1 MGRRREDLADW
12 LWPDDL
18 QELQDTLTFSL
29 ELPVLFVDSFG
40 HPLAACEDLSEFC
53 RHFTRGIAL
62 PRPCLDC
69 GRAEELKQL
78 VDASMG
84 AIRFRPFLHLCPLG
98 IMDVAL
104 PVFAAGPTIAYI
116 ISAQVCQ
123 ADEEGTDTPTTS
135 SKGLRE
141 AEDHV
146 ALLSRLRHKSESA
159 MESAAATLAGVAW
172 LMGALAGARRRNLR
186 LSERIREQSRWI
198 QAHTLTDAVTGLAN
212 RRRFYSLLEA
222 EIARA
227 ERYKRSLSVAA
238 LDIQQFRKMNEEF
251 GHDVGDAALRAVARC
266 LTCTIRKT
274 DVAGRIGG
282 DEFALLFPETQ
293 RHEAMMALAR
303 LSACVEDLN
312 ASGELPVEV
321 RLSLGIVD
329 QIMSPQDML
338 TAALEA
344 ATQQFDTSPRAGS
357 RELDA
362 RSETDLSD
370 VGSAP
375 R

>member
-1 MGRRREDLADW
+1 
-12 LWPDDL
+12 
-18 QELQDTLTFSL
+18 
-29 ELPVLFVDSFG
+29 
-40 HPLAACEDLSEFC
+40 
-53 RHFTRGIAL
+53 
-62 PRPCLDC
+62 
-69 GRAEELKQL
+69 
-78 VDASMG
+78 
-84 AIRFRPFLHLCPLG
+84 
-98 IMDVAL
+98 
-104 PVFAAGPTIAYI
+104 
-116 ISAQVCQ
+116 
-123 ADEEGTDTPTTS
+123 
-135 SKGLRE
+135 
-141 AEDHV
+141 
-146 ALLSRLRHKSESA
+146 
-159 MESAAATLAGVAW
+159 
-172 LMGALAGARRRNLR
+172 
-186 LSERIREQSRWI
+186 
-198 QAHTLTDAVTGLAN
+198 
-212 RRRFYSLLEA
+212 
-222 EIARA
+222 
-227 ERYKRSLSVAA
+227 VAA

-338 TAALEA
+338 TAALKA
-344 ATQQFDTSPRAGS
+344 ATRQFDTSPRAGS